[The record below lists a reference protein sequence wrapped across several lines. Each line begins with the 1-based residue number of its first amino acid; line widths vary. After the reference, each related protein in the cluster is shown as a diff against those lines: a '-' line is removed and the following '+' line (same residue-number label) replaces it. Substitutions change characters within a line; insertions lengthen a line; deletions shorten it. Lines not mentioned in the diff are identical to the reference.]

1 MHDYYL
7 VDDGQ
12 SMPRWCELA
21 IDDAGPR
28 WIDFKGRRRAF
39 GEGKAIAHVAGS
51 NIHATLDAPADIVA
65 IERAAAFRFLLDPW
79 SDQGWL
85 NPAGRFY
92 GCAFYAHD
100 DIAYALL
107 RMSPGTLEQKGWIR
121 VHTDSFR
128 MGMVAIT
135 RRQED
140 TLFAL
145 GFENPEPG
153 TRRTHRHEPARDQP
167 APIFAVKPAADD
179 IERPAPA
186 SIQIV
191 IHNVRSEAAPLAEPP
206 RRPEPQ
212 PDHKLVALRHLA
224 NRLAQVDELKA
235 MFENAPEHVHDVG
248 PGTWLWMLRFE
259 ELTFG
264 GEEHP
269 ADVVGSK
276 GLYLRATSFDTIEVA
291 EWPFDEVKIEESA
304 AKLIGRQSAMAPAF

>member
-21 IDDAGPR
+21 IDEAGSR
-28 WIDFKGRRRAF
+28 WIDFKGRRRPF
-39 GEGKAIAHVAGS
+39 GEDSVIAHVRGP
-51 NIHATLDAPADIVA
+51 NINVTLEAPADVVA
-65 IERAAAFRFLLDPW
+65 VERATAFQHLLDPW

-107 RMSPGTLEQKGWIR
+107 RMSPATLEHQGWVR

-128 MGMVAIT
+128 MGLVAIT

-140 TLFAL
+140 TLFRL

-153 TRRTHRHEPARDQP
+153 SRRTRRHEPDRDQP
-167 APIFAVKPAADD
+167 APLFAVKPPAHDV
-179 IERPAPA
+179 ERAPLP
-186 SIQIV
+186 SIRVV
-191 IHNVRSEAAPLAEPP
+191 IHQVRAETAPLPVP
-206 RRPEPQ
+206 VRRPTPQ
-212 PDHKLVALRHLA
+212 PDPTIVALRHLA
-224 NRLAQVDELKA
+224 DRLAQVDELKA
-235 MFENAPEHVHDVG
+235 MFENAPEQIHDVG
-248 PGTWLWMLRFE
+248 PGTWLWMLRFD

-269 ADVVGSK
+269 AEILASK

-304 AKLIGRQSAMAPAF
+304 ARLIERQSAMAPAF